1 VNAFTIG
8 SSTTSGTF
16 SFDMSGVNLNARLG
30 TTMTG
35 TISGDGGLTYKG
47 LGRLTLAADN
57 TYTGATTVNA
67 GSLLVN
73 GQLGNTAVT
82 VAAGGTFSPGNSPGL
97 LSVGALGL
105 AGSTLMEIDGV
116 APRGATGGYDA
127 TDVTGQL
134 TYGGSLL
141 SDFNPGITTA
151 LADNTTFDLFA
162 FGSFSESFTS
172 ITTADNGSFY
182 GGLTFASTGG
192 GDTWTATKDT
202 QTLEFTH
209 STGNLV
215 IVPEPGAMPL
225 AGLGIAAAAWALRRR
240 ADARR

>member
-35 TISGDGGLTYKG
+35 TISGD
-47 LGRLTLAADN
+47 
-57 TYTGATTVNA
+57 
-67 GSLLVN
+67 
-73 GQLGNTAVT
+73 
-82 VAAGGTFSPGNSPGL
+82 
-97 LSVGALGL
+97 
-105 AGSTLMEIDGV
+105 
-116 APRGATGGYDA
+116 
-127 TDVTGQL
+127 
-134 TYGGSLL
+134 
-141 SDFNPGITTA
+141 
-151 LADNTTFDLFA
+151 
-162 FGSFSESFTS
+162 
-172 ITTADNGSFY
+172 